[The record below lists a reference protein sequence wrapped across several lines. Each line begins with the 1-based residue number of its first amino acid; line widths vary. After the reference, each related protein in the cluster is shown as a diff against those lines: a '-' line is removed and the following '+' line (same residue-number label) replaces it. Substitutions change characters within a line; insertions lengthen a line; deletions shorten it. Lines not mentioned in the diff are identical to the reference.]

1 MQSMKWGVD
10 CMRRMLRCGAHGIF
24 FYFFF
29 LIRCR
34 SLPSVAC
41 NNGHGFTTIIGS
53 HIEQVLFLQVHLLLK
68 FHLIIGFD
76 LFPYIM
82 SYN

>member
-1 MQSMKWGVD
+1 MAPIDQEGW
-10 CMRRMLRCGAHGIF
+10 F
-24 FYFFF
+24 FFFF
-29 LIRCR
+29 LNPLSIPT
-34 SLPSVAC
+34 PSEAC
-41 NNGHGFTTIIGS
+41 DNGHGFMTIIGS